1 MQDAAQAVR
10 ASIAAGAR
18 NADTYNLL
26 GVTLFQAGRAEDA
39 RESFER
45 ALVLEP
51 EHADALANL
60 AAMPA
65 A

>member
-1 MQDAAQAVR
+1 
-10 ASIAAGAR
+10 
-18 NADTYNLL
+18 
-26 GVTLFQAGRAEDA
+26 VTLFEAGRLEDA